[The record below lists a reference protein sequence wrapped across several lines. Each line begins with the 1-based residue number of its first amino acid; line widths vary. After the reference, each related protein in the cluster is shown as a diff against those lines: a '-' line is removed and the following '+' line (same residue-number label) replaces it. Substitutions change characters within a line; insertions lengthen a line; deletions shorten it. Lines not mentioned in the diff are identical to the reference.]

1 MNNIFKYNV
10 SNINEDYNFFING
23 VSTALNPLENTL
35 IFINKNKDEYLEKL
49 FYIKEAVIILSFNIE
64 KEKVSKILNS
74 NLIIFSKNPRLEY
87 AKLLYKIL
95 EEVGYYNNQKYY
107 LKDGYYYGEN
117 FKLGNNVKIEPFVR
131 IGNNVEIQ
139 DNTIIKSGT
148 IINNNVKIGSNC
160 YIRENSVIGGEGFGI
175 ETDTDGKTYR
185 IPHIGGVEIGNFVE
199 VGALTTVCSGTIEN
213 TIVKDYVKIDDHVHV
228 AHNVILEEGVLIV
241 AGTVIGGS
249 TKIGKNSKTAPN
261 TAIRNGLKI
270 GKNVVMG
277 MSARVNDNLPD
288 NIVVTNEK
296 ADTLENIK
304 KYSKYKKDLLKRIG
318 EKND

>member
-1 MNNIFKYNV
+1 MDNIFKYNA
-10 SNINEDYNFFING
+10 SNINNNYNFFISG
-23 VSTALNPLENTL
+23 VSTALNPLNNTL
-35 IFINKNKDEYLEKL
+35 IFINKNRDEYLEKL
-49 FYIKEAVIILSFNIE
+49 LMVKEAVIILLYNIE
-64 KEKVSKILNS
+64 KEKISKISNS
-74 NLIIFSKNPRLEY
+74 NLIIFSNNPRLEY

-95 EEVGYYNNQKYY
+95 KEVGYYNGQNYY

-117 FKLGNNVKIEPFVR
+117 LRLGKNIIIEPFVR
-131 IGNNVEIQ
+131 IGNNVEIG

-148 IINNNVKIGSNC
+148 IINDNVKIGNNC

-175 ETDTDGKTYR
+175 ETDIDGKTYR
-185 IPHIGGVEIGNFVE
+185 IPHIGGVEIGNNVE
-199 VGALTTVCSGTIEN
+199 IGALTTVCSGTIEK

-228 AHNVILEEGVLIV
+228 AHNVVLEEGVLIV

-249 TKIGKNSKTAPN
+249 TKIGKNSRTAPN

-270 GKNVVMG
+270 GSNVVMG
-277 MSARVNDNLPD
+277 MSARVNENLPD

-304 KYSKYKKDLLKRIG
+304 KYSKYKKQIIYKL
-318 EKND
+318 

>member
-10 SNINEDYNFFING
+10 SNINKDYNFFIDG

-35 IFINKNKDEYLEKL
+35 IFINKDKDEYLEKL
-49 FYIKEAVIILSFNIE
+49 FTIKKAVIILLSNIE
-64 KEKVSKILNS
+64 KEKISKISNS

-87 AKLLYKIL
+87 AKILYKIL
-95 EEVGYYNNQKYY
+95 KKVGYYNSQNYY
-107 LKDGYYYGEN
+107 LKNGYYYGEN
-117 FKLGNNVKIEPFVR
+117 LKLGKNVIIEPFVR
-131 IGNNVEIQ
+131 IGNN
-139 DNTIIKSGT
+139 
-148 IINNNVKIGSNC
+148 
-160 YIRENSVIGGEGFGI
+160 
-175 ETDTDGKTYR
+175 
-185 IPHIGGVEIGNFVE
+185 VE

-213 TIVKDYVKIDDHVHV
+213 TIIKDYVKIDDHVHV

-277 MSARVNDNLPD
+277 MSARVNENLPD
-288 NIVVTNEK
+288 DIVVTNEK

-304 KYSKYKKDLLKRIG
+304 KYSKYKKQIIEKLG
-318 EKND
+318 E

>member
-10 SNINEDYNFFING
+10 SNVDKNYSFFISG
-23 VSTALNPLENTL
+23 VSTALNPLNNTL
-35 IFINKNKDEYLEKL
+35 IFVNKNKAEYLEKL
-49 FYIKEAVIILSFNIE
+49 STIKEAVIILLSDIE
-64 KEKVSKILNS
+64 EEKISKIIIS

-95 EEVGYYNNQKYY
+95 EEVEYYKNRNYY
-107 LKDGYYYGEN
+107 IKDGYYYGKN
-117 FKLGNNVKIEPFVR
+117 LKLGENIVIEPFVR
-131 IGNNVEIQ
+131 IGNNVEIG
-139 DNTIIKSGT
+139 DNTIIKSGS
-148 IINNNVKIGSNC
+148 IINDNVKIGNNC

-175 ETDTDGKTYR
+175 ETDLDGKTYR
-185 IPHIGGVEIGNFVE
+185 IPHIGGVEIGDFVE
-199 VGALTTVCSGTIEN
+199 VGALTTVCSGTIEK

-249 TKIGKNSKTAPN
+249 TKIGKNSRTAPN

-270 GKNVVMG
+270 GSNVVMG
-277 MSARVNDNLPD
+277 MSARVNESLPD
-288 NIVVTNEK
+288 NIIVTNEK

-304 KYSKYKKDLLKRIG
+304 KYSKYKKDLL
-318 EKND
+318 EKI

>member
-10 SNINEDYNFFING
+10 SNINKNYSFFING
-23 VSTALNPLENTL
+23 VSTALNPLDNTL

-49 FYIKEAVIILSFNIE
+49 STIKEAVIILLSDIE
-64 KEKVSKILNS
+64 KEKKSKIASS
-74 NLIIFSKNPRLEY
+74 NLIIFSNNPRLEY

-95 EEVGYYNNQKYY
+95 KETGYYNSQNYY
-107 LKDGYYYGEN
+107 LRDGYYYGEN
-117 FKLGNNVKIEPFVR
+117 LTLGENTIIEPFVR
-131 IGNNVEIQ
+131 IGNDVEIG

-148 IINNNVKIGSNC
+148 IINNNVKIGNNC

-175 ETDTDGKTYR
+175 ETDVDGKTYR
-185 IPHIGGVEIGNFVE
+185 IPHVGGVEIGDFVE
-199 VGALTTVCSGTIEN
+199 IGALTTVCSGTIEK
-213 TIVKDYVKIDDHVHV
+213 TIVKNYVKIDDHVHV

-249 TKIGKNSKTAPN
+249 TKIGKNSRTAPN

-270 GKNVVMG
+270 GSNVVMG
-277 MSARVNDNLPD
+277 MSARVNENLPD
-288 NIVVTNEK
+288 NIIVTNEK

-304 KYSKYKKDLLKRIG
+304 KYSKYKKQIINNL
-318 EKND
+318 

>member
-10 SNINEDYNFFING
+10 SNINKDYNFFING

-35 IFINKNKDEYLEKL
+35 IFVNKNKDEYLEKL
-49 FYIKEAVIILSFNIE
+49 FSIKEAVIILLSDIE
-64 KEKVSKILNS
+64 KEKISKISNS
-74 NLIIFSKNPRLEY
+74 NLIVFSKNPRLEY

-95 EEVGYYNNQKYY
+95 KEIGYYNSQNYS

-117 FKLGNNVKIEPFVR
+117 LKLGKNTIIEPFVR
-131 IGNNVEIQ
+131 IGNNVEVG

-148 IINNNVKIGSNC
+148 IINNNVKIGNNC

-304 KYSKYKKDLLKRIG
+304 KYSKYKKDLLKKIQ
-318 EKND
+318 ETK

>member
-10 SNINEDYNFFING
+10 SNINKNYDFFING

-35 IFINKNKDEYLEKL
+35 IFVNKNKNEYLEKL
-49 FYIKEAVIILSFNIE
+49 YTVKETVIILLFNIE
-64 KEKVSKILNS
+64 EEKTTKILNS
-74 NLIIFSKNPRLEY
+74 NLVIFSRNPRLEY

-95 EEVGYYNNQKYY
+95 IEVGYYNNQNYY
-107 LKDGYYYGEN
+107 FKNGYYYGEN
-117 FKLGNNVKIEPFVR
+117 LKLGKNIIIEPLVR
-131 IGNNVEIQ
+131 IGNNVKIG

-148 IINNNVKIGSNC
+148 IINNDVKIGKNC

-175 ETDTDGKTYR
+175 ETDIDGRTYR

-213 TIVKDYVKIDDHVHV
+213 TVIKDYVKIDDHVHI
-228 AHNVILEEGVLIV
+228 AHNVTLEEGVLIV

-249 TKIGKNSKTAPN
+249 TKIGKNSRTAPN

-270 GKNVVMG
+270 GSNVVMG
-277 MSARVNDNLPD
+277 MSARVNENLPD

-304 KYSKYKKDLLKRIG
+304 KYSKYKKQIIEKLG
-318 EKND
+318 E